1 MISIEAVSHAY
12 GATPILSGLT
22 LDIPRGGV
30 TALVGPN
37 GAGGKSTL
45 LGGLIARLM
54 PPLQSG
60 RITVDGLD
68 VSTTPPTDQLARRLA
83 ILPPQ
88 ASEAAPPRLTVAELV
103 SFGRYPHHK
112 GRPGAEDRAMVQA
125 ALHAFDLEDLAD
137 RPLDN
142 LSGGQRQRAHVAMTY
157 AQDTEFVLLDEPLNN
172 LDIAAS
178 RSLMQLLRRVAHE
191 HGRTIVTVL
200 HDINYACA
208 YADHMVTLRGG
219 GGALGG
225 PMGAP
230 DQIVTDGLL
239 DEVFGTPARVHRV
252 EDRVTVLV

>member
-1 MISIEAVSHAY
+1 MISVSEVSHAY
-12 GATPILSGLT
+12 GQTPILTDLT
-22 LDIPRGGV
+22 LEIPRGGV

-37 GAGGKSTL
+37 GAGKSTL
-45 LGGLIARLM
+45 LGLIARLM
-54 PPLQSG
+54 PLQCG

-68 VSTTPPTDQLARRLA
+68 VTTTPTDQLARRLS
-83 ILPPQ
+83 ILPQ
-88 ASEAAPPRLTVAELV
+88 ASEVAPRLTVAELV

-112 GRPGAEDRAMVQA
+112 GRPGPEDRAKVA
-125 ALHAFDLEDLAD
+125 EAIAAFDLEDLAD

-142 LSGGQRQRAHVAMTY
+142 LSGGQRQRAHVAMTF

-178 RSLMQLLRRVAHE
+178 RSLMQLLRRVAHD

-219 GGALGG
+219 QLG

-230 DQIVTDGLL
+230 GEVVTDSLL
-239 DEVFGTPARVHRV
+239 DAVFGTPARVHRV